1 MAAVTAICPIR
12 LNQPVAQPQPGLP
25 SLDAQ

>member
-12 LNQPVAQPQPGLP
+12 LNQPVNQPHAGLP
-25 SLDAQ
+25 SFDAQ